1 MGDTWHHDMHYKVK
15 LKTGEYKFGDNDDKL
30 G

>member
-1 MGDTWHHDMHYKVK
+1 MDSWHHDMHYKVK
-15 LKTGEYKFGDNDDKL
+15 VKTGEYKFGDNDDKL